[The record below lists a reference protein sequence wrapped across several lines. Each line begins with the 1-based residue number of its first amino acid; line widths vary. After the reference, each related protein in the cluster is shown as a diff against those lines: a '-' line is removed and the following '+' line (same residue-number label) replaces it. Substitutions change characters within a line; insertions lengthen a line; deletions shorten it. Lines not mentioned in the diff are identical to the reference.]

1 MPQTQHQDEY
11 AVRLARLE
19 KIKAA
24 GVNPYP
30 AKFGKK
36 NAVAEIKDA
45 KDGAKLKTAGRL
57 MLVRDMG
64 KLCFCH
70 LQDFSGRAQ
79 IALKLD
85 EVGKEE
91 YKFFINH
98 FDTGDFIGCEGTVF
112 TTHKGEKTLLVKK
125 YEFLGKALRPLPEK
139 WHGLKDEEACYRQR
153 YLDLIMN
160 EETKKRFIFRS
171 EFIKALREF
180 YWQEGFSEVETQTLT
195 HAPTGAS
202 ARPYTTHN
210 NALDIDVFLRI
221 SLELPLKE
229 LIVGGY
235 EKVFE
240 IGKAFRNEG
249 ADPSHLPEHTSL
261 EHYAAYWN
269 FEDNMAFTERMFN
282 YLFKKLKIG
291 KKIPVI
297 GKDGKSREVDFS
309 SPWKRVDFI
318 EMIKKD
324 SGIDLEKIKSEKD
337 LKEKIEDKKIE
348 IEEMETMGLASLID
362 ALYKK
367 VSRSKLIGPLFLYN
381 YPVACQPLA
390 RRSDK
395 DKTKVEQFQ
404 LIVNGW
410 EIVKAYSEL
419 VDPLDQA
426 ERFKEQAK
434 AAAKGDEEAQA
445 GDDEYVLAMEYGLP
459 PISGWGLG
467 IDRIIT
473 ILTGQTNLRDV
484 VLFPLM
490 RPKEK

>member
-1 MPQTQHQDEY
+1 MTNKKTISEY
-11 AVRLARLE
+11 EVRLERLNR
-19 KIKAA
+19 IKKL

-30 AKFGKK
+30 ARFDKK
-36 NAVAEIKDA
+36 NSVMEIKEA

-57 MLVRDMG
+57 MLLRDMG

-79 IALKLD
+79 IALKQD
-85 EVGKEE
+85 EIGKEK
-91 YKFFINH
+91 YKFFIDH
-98 FDTGDFIGCEGTVF
+98 LDAGDFVGMEGEIF

-139 WHGLKDEEACYRQR
+139 WHGLKDEEACWRQR
-153 YLDLIMN
+153 YLDLIAN
-160 EETKKRFIFRS
+160 EETRKRFIFRS
-171 EFIKALREF
+171 EFIRVLREF
-180 YWQEGFSEVETQTLT
+180 YWQQGFLEVETQTLT

-202 ARPYTTHN
+202 ATPYKTHN
-210 NALDIDVFLRI
+210 NALDLDVFLRI

-261 EHYAAYWN
+261 EHYAAFWN
-269 FEDNMAFTERMFN
+269 FEDNMKFTEEMFA
-282 YLFKKLKIG
+282 YLFKHLKLS
-291 KKIPVI
+291 KKISVI
-297 GKDGKSREVDFS
+297 GKDGKSREVDFAT
-309 SPWKRVDFI
+309 PWQKVDFI
-318 EMIKKD
+318 KMIKKD
-324 SGIDLEKIKSEKD
+324 SGIDIEKIKDGKE
-337 LKEKIEDKKIE
+337 LKKEIKKKKIE
-348 IEEMETMGLASLID
+348 IEEMEAMGYGSLVD

-367 VSRSKLIGPLFLYN
+367 VSRPNLVGPLFLYN
-381 YPVACQPLA
+381 YPVECQPLA
-390 RRSDK
+390 RRSDE

-434 AAAKGDEEAQA
+434 AAAKGDREAQA
-445 GDDEYVLAMEYGLP
+445 GDDEYVLAMEYGMP